1 MGFDELGEHGMIVGE
16 IENKKLNLEFVK
28 LDDTEF
34 TVLEQKVDK
43 FLSKEDLIEHLNSLE
58 LDENKLYEIELI
70 GKRNFEINVREI
82 FKLLDNY
89 SILKIKDSSKVGYNL
104 DELKKEKNLTGLFVK
119 EALNLLESQEYSK
132 EEIEKAIEIGLNSLE
147 N

>member
-1 MGFDELGEHGMIVGE
+1 
-16 IENKKLNLEFVK
+16 
-28 LDDTEF
+28 
-34 TVLEQKVDK
+34 
-43 FLSKEDLIEHLNSLE
+43 
-58 LDENKLYEIELI
+58 LI